1 MELVHF
7 TSGVLPCPS
16 MTTSA
21 LLPVSDLTVTAAL
34 ISIAE
39 SILYSPERTTTMRG
53 ADDAVAADT
62 PAAIV
67 ANGVSDEPSA
77 PSSPFMAT

>member
-1 MELVHF
+1 
-7 TSGVLPCPS
+7 

-39 SILYSPERTTTMRG
+39 SILYSPERTTTIPG
-53 ADDAVAADT
+53 AEDAAADT

-67 ANGVSDEPSA
+67 ANGFSDEPSA
-77 PSSPFMAT
+77 PSLPFVAT